1 MKHLKRAK
9 KKKHTLEQSQNS
21 LWKLFEQRDEISVQC
36 LTQTVHL
43 PISSHLSILCA
54 FWSKG
59 TGFIFFGVEKRIG
72 KIPLAKVLNT
82 IHLAHNEWLP
92 CTKHTHLH
100 AQSMRGRERKTKW
113 AHHSGTSMYTHMQTR
128 TRPHVKRGP
137 AVHNSE
143 SAQVCRI
150 WLRWSSCYCLLIKRV
165 FAEVPPP

>member
-1 MKHLKRAK
+1 MKNLKLAK
-9 KKKHTLEQSQNS
+9 TKNPKQTQKS
-21 LWKLFEQRDEISVQC
+21 LWKLFKQRDEIAVQC

-43 PISSHLSILCA
+43 PISSHLSSLCA

-59 TGFIFFGVEKRIG
+59 TWFIFFGVEKRIG
-72 KIPLAKVLNT
+72 KIPLAKVLKT
-82 IHLAHNEWLP
+82 IHLAHNEWLS
-92 CTKHTHLH
+92 CTKHTHLHRH

-128 TRPHVKRGP
+128 TRPRVKRGP

-143 SAQVCRI
+143 SAQVGSI